1 MTEQQ
6 QLREMLKGKSEEEIR
21 ELLTQTMISA
31 LLEIHEDEYIAMSDE
46 ELLDVYKEKVV
57 GLTRVGG
64 VWMNL
69 TGDIE

>member
-1 MTEQQ
+1 MNERQ
-6 QLREMLKGKSEEEIR
+6 QLREMLEGKSTEEIQ

-31 LLEIHEDEYIAMSDE
+31 LLDKHEDEYIAMSDE
-46 ELLDVYKEKVV
+46 ELLDVYKERVV

-69 TGDIE
+69 PGE

>member
-31 LLEIHEDEYIAMSDE
+31 LLDKHEDEYIAMSDE

-69 TGDIE
+69 KGDIE

>member
-31 LLEIHEDEYIAMSDE
+31 LLDKHEDEYIAMSDE

>member
-1 MTEQQ
+1 MKEQQ
-6 QLREMLKGKSEEEIR
+6 QLRKLLRGKSDDEIR
-21 ELLTQTMISA
+21 EILNQTMISA
-31 LLEIHEDEYIAMSDE
+31 LLDRHEDEYIAMSDE

-57 GLTRVGG
+57 GLIRVGG